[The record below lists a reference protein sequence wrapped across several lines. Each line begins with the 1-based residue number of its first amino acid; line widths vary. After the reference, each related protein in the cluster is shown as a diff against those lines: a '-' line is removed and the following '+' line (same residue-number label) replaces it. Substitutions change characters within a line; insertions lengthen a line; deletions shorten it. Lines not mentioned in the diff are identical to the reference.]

1 MSPTENSLPN
11 LTEPLTVVA
20 IVVTYNGKKWL
31 DKCLGSL
38 LHGDIKIR
46 TIVVDNGSTDGSQ
59 AYIQENYPEVEFV
72 QSEENLGFGKANNIG
87 LEKAKLMKADY
98 VFLLNQDAW
107 ISPDCVPKLIEAQRQ
122 SPEYGILSPIQ
133 YNGDGSDLDFKFHR
147 FLGGASGLLMDL
159 LSTDRS
165 LKDIYD
171 IPFVNAAMWLISK
184 KALQDLIGFDQI
196 FDHYGEDDDMI
207 ARAVSLGYRIGVC
220 PHAAGWHDRPQMEAV
235 RFRNDCVNWLYTR
248 DLVYLMTKPRPFA
261 STRMGL
267 AFYCLKRL
275 IADLLRSN
283 RLRQC
288 RSILFVQVSLW
299 WKLNQRWSKIRDALA
314 LRKPVS

>member
-184 KALQDLIGFDQI
+184 KALQDLIGLI
-196 FDHYGEDDDMI
+196 
-207 ARAVSLGYRIGVC
+207 
-220 PHAAGWHDRPQMEAV
+220 
-235 RFRNDCVNWLYTR
+235 RFLIIMVK
-248 DLVYLMTKPRPFA
+248 MT
-261 STRMGL
+261 T
-267 AFYCLKRL
+267 
-275 IADLLRSN
+275 
-283 RLRQC
+283 
-288 RSILFVQVSLW
+288 
-299 WKLNQRWSKIRDALA
+299 
-314 LRKPVS
+314 